1 MSDIA
6 NFKKNPPKVLAAE
19 ILALNPHLEMSDV
32 ADRVGVAERTLYMW
46 KTDPN
51 FIDAIY
57 ERYMLE
63 FGLQIPS
70 VLNAMI
76 REAKE
81 GNVQAGR
88 LVLEHSGKLVKN
100 INVTVDSPFEK
111 FLKGIN
117 EAEIVEDEDIIDV
130 AVETPDDES
139 RPPRNTH
146 NQEAR
151 AQNEKIKTA
160 KAIKE
165 AEKKDD
171 YNKRQRDWYVWR
183 KRAKQAGVSPL
194 KNRRPTPAQRK
205 EWERKIIKA
214 ESNENN

>member
-19 ILALNPHLEMSDV
+19 LIALNPHLEMSEI
-32 ADRVGVAERTLYMW
+32 ASKVGVTERTLYMW
-46 KTDPN
+46 KNDPN

-63 FGLQIPS
+63 FGSQIPS
-70 VLNAMI
+70 VLNAMS

-111 FLKGIN
+111 FLKNIPD
-117 EAEIVEDEDIIDV
+117 AEVVKDEEIIDV
-130 AVETPDDES
+130 AVETVDDES
-139 RPPRNTH
+139 LPPRKIENQNTR
-146 NQEAR
+146 AR
-151 AQNEKIKTA
+151 EEKIKNA
-160 KAIKE
+160 KAIKAE
-165 AEKKDD
+165 EKKSE
-171 YNKRQRDWYVWR
+171 YNKKQREWYKWR
-183 KRAKQAGVSPL
+183 KRADKAGVEPL
-194 KNRRPTPAQRK
+194 EGRRPTPAQRK
-205 EWERKIIKA
+205 AWEEKIIKA
-214 ESNENN
+214 ENKE